1 MSLIITRSFEPR
13 MLSNLVSWNETDIK
27 SFPNCILLP
36 TVDLVNGDFEGA
48 ASPEPVG
55 WSFWFTSFTRQPGT
69 RTGGLGS
76 YVGRIAYDGLH
87 YYGGIFQNVLEEGKS
102 YRLQAWV
109 RGDSSETSFLQID
122 IDDGTIYSDET
133 LGKDWQ
139 FIDVTF
145 FNPSDTIITIFCQN
159 LAAFS
164 RYIELD
170 DIVITCL
177 NVTQFTNLS
186 NDGYHLIQS
195 SGESCPAWVT
205 TSDGGY
211 LSFDGVDD
219 FMQCTIPGFVQPTH
233 GFILL
238 KNWNYTGAPTFLVDG
253 LNESTAAIYQNPENT
268 TNLYAG
274 TNLVGPIWG
283 SGESFIL
290 DWEINNNNSFP
301 SSYDSPNNICLNV
314 SYRFNKR
321 LSFSANW
328 VYYTGDAITTP
339 IGFYYYNGASV
350 PLYGNKNNDRLPDY
364 HRLDISITY
373 KLSKPERRYQHT
385 LIFTVYNLYAHKNPI
400 SVNFNKAID
409 DNGDFVVPSNLNGG
423 YDLVPSTLSMVDIIP
438 SITYTFKFR

>member
-290 DWEINNNNSFP
+290 DWEINNNNSFIAKNLDKP
-301 SSYDSPNNICLNV
+301 ILGSS
-314 SYRFNKR
+314 
-321 LSFSANW
+321 
-328 VYYTGDAITTP
+328 
-339 IGFYYYNGASV
+339 GASNPGGITLGAQGIDIDNYSSAEV
-350 PLYGNKNNDRLPDY
+350 FGLILYSRTLTTD
-364 HRLDISITY
+364 
-373 KLSKPERRYQHT
+373 ERQHILNYFYRKGT
-385 LIFTVYNLYAHKNPI
+385 KMGIIFGYMP
-400 SVNFNKAID
+400 
-409 DNGDFVVPSNLNGG
+409 PS
-423 YDLVPSTLSMVDIIP
+423 
-438 SITYTFKFR
+438 